1 MRDRISNRE
10 VWEAM
15 GLDADA
21 CIAGLRSLAARASSS
36 ATGSSR
42 RSCPNVKSLG
52 LLSDRQRER
61 FEQLGILEYEHNSTS
76 DVDHDVEIERRV
88 RAGEIPAP
96 A

>member
-21 CIAGLRSLAARASSS
+21 CIEASDRSALAQQFRYRLFSKIV
-36 ATGSSR
+36 
-42 RSCPNVKSLG
+42 PNVKSLG
-52 LLSDRQRER
+52 LLSARQRQR
-61 FEQLGILEYEHNSTS
+61 FEKLGILEYEHNSTS

-96 A
+96 V

>member
-10 VWEAM
+10 VWETM

-21 CIAGLRSLAARASSS
+21 CIEASDHSPLAQQFRYRLFSKIV
-36 ATGSSR
+36 
-42 RSCPNVKSLG
+42 PNVKSLG
-52 LLSDRQRER
+52 LLSARQRER